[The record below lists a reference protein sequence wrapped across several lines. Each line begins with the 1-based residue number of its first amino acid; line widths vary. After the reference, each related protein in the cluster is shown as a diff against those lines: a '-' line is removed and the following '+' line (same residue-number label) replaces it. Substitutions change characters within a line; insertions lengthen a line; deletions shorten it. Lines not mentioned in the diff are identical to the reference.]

1 MEDRTM
7 AFELPDLPYAMDALA
22 PNISRETLEYHYG
35 KHHQTYVN
43 TLNDMIGGTE
53 FADMELEDIV
63 RKSSG
68 PMFNNAGQIWNHNLY
83 WRCMSPDSGKEPE
96 GKLGELIQRDFGDY
110 NRFVDEFTQACV
122 KRFGSGWGW
131 LVQTPDGKLEVT
143 ATPNAENPL
152 LSDSTAL
159 LGCDV
164 WEHAYYIDYR
174 NARPKY
180 VEAFL
185 EIVDWDFVASRLKG

>member
-1 MEDRTM
+1 M

-43 TLNDMIGGTE
+43 TLNDMIDGTE

-83 WRCMSPDSGKEPE
+83 WRCMSPNSGKEPE

-110 NRFVDEFTQACV
+110 NRFVDEFTQACA

-131 LVQTPDGKLEVT
+131 LVQTPDGKLEINS
-143 ATPNAENPL
+143 TPNAENPL
-152 LSDSTAL
+152 LTDSTAL

-185 EIVDWDFVASRLKG
+185 EIVDWDFVGSRLRD

>member
-1 MEDRTM
+1 M
-7 AFELPDLPYAMDALA
+7 AFSLPDLPYALDALA

-35 KHHQTYVN
+35 KHHQTYVT
-43 TLNDMIGGTE
+43 TLNGLIEGTE
-53 FADMELEDIV
+53 FAGKDLDDIV
-63 RKSSG
+63 KTSSG

-83 WRCMSPDSGKEPE
+83 WRCMTPNGKGAPE

-110 NRFVDEFTQACV
+110 DRFVDQFTQVCV
-122 KRFGSGWGW
+122 KQFGSGWGW
-131 LVQTPDGKLEVT
+131 LVQTPEGKLEV
-143 ATPNAENPL
+143 ANTPNAENPL
-152 LSDSTAL
+152 LGQNHAL

-185 EIVDWDFVASRLKG
+185 EIVDWDFVASRLK

>member
-1 MEDRTM
+1 M
-7 AFELPDLPYAMDALA
+7 AFSLPELPYALDALA
-22 PNISRETLEYHYG
+22 PNISRETLEFHYG
-35 KHHQTYVN
+35 KHHQTYVT
-43 TLNDMIGGTE
+43 TLNGLIEGTE
-53 FADMELEDIV
+53 FADKALDDIV
-63 RKSSG
+63 RSSSG

-83 WRCMSPDSGKEPE
+83 WRCMSPNAKGAPE

-110 NRFVDEFTQACV
+110 DRFVDQFTQACV
-122 KRFGSGWGW
+122 KQFGSGWGW
-131 LVQTPDGKLEVT
+131 LVQTPEGKLEV
-143 ATPNAENPL
+143 ANTPNAENPL
-152 LSDSTAL
+152 LGNNHAL

-185 EIVDWDFVASRLKG
+185 EIVDWDFVASRLK

>member
-1 MEDRTM
+1 M
-7 AFELPDLPYAMDALA
+7 AFSLPDLPYDLDALA
-22 PNISRETLEYHYG
+22 PNISRETLEFHYG
-35 KHHQTYVN
+35 KHHQTYVT
-43 TLNDMIGGTE
+43 TLNGLIEGTE
-53 FADMELEDIV
+53 FAGKDLDDIV
-63 RKSSG
+63 KTSSG

-83 WRCMSPDSGKEPE
+83 WQCMTPNGSGTPG

-110 NRFVDEFTQACV
+110 NRFVEQFTEACV

-131 LVQTPDGKLEVT
+131 LVQTPEGKLEITST
-143 ATPNAENPL
+143 ANAENPL
-152 LSDSTAL
+152 LGNSHAL

-185 EIVDWDFVASRLKG
+185 EVVDWEFVASRLK

>member
-1 MEDRTM
+1 M
-7 AFELPDLPYAMDALA
+7 AFELPDLPYSMDALA
-22 PNISRETLEYHYG
+22 PNISRETLDYHYG
-35 KHHQTYVN
+35 KHHQTYVT
-43 TLNDMIGGTE
+43 TLNGMIDGTE
-53 FADMELEDIV
+53 FADMDLEEIV

-143 ATPNAENPL
+143 STPNAENPL
-152 LSDSTAL
+152 LTDNTAL

-185 EIVDWDFVASRLKG
+185 EIVDWDFVASRLDG

>member
-1 MEDRTM
+1 M
-7 AFELPDLPYAMDALA
+7 AFSLPELPYALDALA
-22 PNISRETLEYHYG
+22 PNISRETLEFHYG
-35 KHHQTYVN
+35 KHHQTYVT
-43 TLNDMIGGTE
+43 TLNNLIEGTE
-53 FADMELEDIV
+53 FAGKSLDEIV
-63 RKSSG
+63 KASSG

-83 WRCMSPDSGKEPE
+83 WRCMTPNGKGKPE

-110 NRFVDEFTQACV
+110 DRFVDQFTQACV
-122 KRFGSGWGW
+122 KQFGSGWGW
-131 LVQTPDGKLEVT
+131 LVQTPEGKLEIT
-143 ATPNAENPL
+143 STPNAENPL
-152 LSDSTAL
+152 LGKNHAL

-185 EIVDWDFVASRLKG
+185 EIVDWDFVGSRLS

>member
-1 MEDRTM
+1 M
-7 AFELPDLPYAMDALA
+7 AFSLPDLPYALDALA

-35 KHHQTYVN
+35 KHHQTYVT
-43 TLNDMIGGTE
+43 TLNGLIEGTE
-53 FADMELEDIV
+53 FADKDLDDIV
-63 RKSSG
+63 KTSSG

-83 WRCMSPDSGKEPE
+83 WRCMTPNGKGLPE

-110 NRFVDEFTQACV
+110 DRFVDQFTQVCV
-122 KRFGSGWGW
+122 KQFGSGWGW
-131 LVQTPDGKLEVT
+131 LVQTPEGKLEV
-143 ATPNAENPL
+143 ANTPNAENPL
-152 LSDSTAL
+152 LGKNHAL

-185 EIVDWDFVASRLKG
+185 EIVDWDFVASRLK

>member
-1 MEDRTM
+1 M
-7 AFELPDLPYAMDALA
+7 AFSLPDLPYALDALA

-35 KHHQTYVN
+35 KHHQTYVT
-43 TLNDMIGGTE
+43 TLNGLIEGTE
-53 FADMELEDIV
+53 FAGKDLDDIV
-63 RKSSG
+63 KTSSG

-83 WRCMSPDSGKEPE
+83 WRCMTPNGKGAPE

-110 NRFVDEFTQACV
+110 DRFVDQFTQVCV
-122 KRFGSGWGW
+122 KQFGSGWGW
-131 LVQTPDGKLEVT
+131 LVQTPEGKLEV
-143 ATPNAENPL
+143 ANTPNAENPL
-152 LSDSTAL
+152 LGKNHAL

-185 EIVDWDFVASRLKG
+185 EIVDWDFVASRLK

>member
-1 MEDRTM
+1 M
-7 AFELPDLPYAMDALA
+7 AFSLPDLPYDLDALA
-22 PNISRETLEYHYG
+22 PNISRETLEFHYG
-35 KHHQTYVN
+35 KHHQTYVT
-43 TLNDMIGGTE
+43 TLNKLIEGTE
-53 FADMELEDIV
+53 FADKDLEDIV
-63 RKSSG
+63 RTSSG

-83 WRCMSPDSGKEPE
+83 WQCMTPNGSGTPG

-110 NRFVDEFTQACV
+110 ERFVEQFTEACV

-131 LVQTPDGKLEVT
+131 LVQTPEGKLEITST
-143 ATPNAENPL
+143 ANAENPL
-152 LSDSTAL
+152 IGNSHAL

-185 EIVDWDFVASRLKG
+185 EVVDWEFVASRLN